1 VRSVR
6 GAQDIDCPVDL
17 VFDALA
23 DRRNEPIFN
32 PHMTTSTK
40 VTPGPIGVGIRFAAT
55 VMSCGT
61 PRRS

>member
-6 GAQDIDCPVDL
+6 GALDIDCPVGL
-17 VFDALA
+17 AFDAVA
-23 DRRNEPIFN
+23 DRRNEPIYN
-32 PHMTTSTK
+32 PKMTASTK

-55 VMSCGT
+55 VMSWGT